1 MVYPIFTPL
10 ILKTNLVVEASG
22 FGARG
27 LLLALL
33 ICAFP
38 LGQLFGAPFFGRLAD
53 KRGRRHAF
61 TYTLLGEFVG
71 FIATAIAV
79 HHLLYVF
86 LLLARLWTGFFA
98 GNLTVGMAAMSD
110 MSQDRAAKAKN
121 FGLVASVTGLGFVIA
136 VLLGGV
142 LSNEVLNHVFKP
154 SLPFYLAALLC
165 LLNLWLIRKGFYDQP
180 FGETCQ
186 KCALSLSIKWLYL
199 VYFLF
204 MLGWI
209 SMLQYLSAFSIER
222 LHVAKTGITWT
233 FLVIGIVWLIGNSGL
248 NRLLVTRFSSKLIA
262 ILSLILLASSILA
275 AALCTHVTYFR
286 IFAGSAALFASF
298 VWVNLMSMISSTA
311 RPENQGRAMGYSQ
324 SVAMIAMM
332 AGSLLGGSLAALGT
346 QTIYFT
352 STACIL
358 LSFIAGTIIMTRDK
372 DREKEV

>member
-53 KRGRRHAF
+53 KRGRRYAF
-61 TYTLLGEFVG
+61 THTLLGECVG
-71 FIATAIAV
+71 FIITAIAV

-86 LLLARLWTGFFA
+86 LLIARLWTGFFA

-110 MSQDRAAKAKN
+110 MSQNRKAKAKN

-142 LSNEVLNHVFKP
+142 LSNEVLNQIFKP
-154 SLPFYLAALLC
+154 SLPFYLAAVLC
-165 LLNLWLIRKGFYDQP
+165 LINLWLIRKGFYDRP
-180 FGETCQ
+180 FGNTCP
-186 KCALSLSIKWLYL
+186 KCALSISIKWLYL
-199 VYFLF
+199 IYLLF

-222 LHVAKTGITWT
+222 LHLVKTQITWT
-233 FLVIGIVWLIGNSGL
+233 FVLIGALWLIGNSAL
-248 NRLLVTRFSSKLIA
+248 NRLLIRYLSSRSI
-262 ILSLILLASSILA
+262 IIGSLILLTIAILA
-275 AALCTHVTYFR
+275 AAFCTNASDFR
-286 IFAGSAALFASF
+286 LFAGCSSLFASLA
-298 VWVNLMSMISSTA
+298 WVNLMSMISSTA

-324 SVAMIAMM
+324 SVAMLAMM
-332 AGSLLGGSLAALGT
+332 GGSLLGGSLASMGT

-352 STACIL
+352 SAFCVL
-358 LSFIAGTIIMTRDK
+358 LSFISGAIIIKNDNSQN
-372 DREKEV
+372 KEV